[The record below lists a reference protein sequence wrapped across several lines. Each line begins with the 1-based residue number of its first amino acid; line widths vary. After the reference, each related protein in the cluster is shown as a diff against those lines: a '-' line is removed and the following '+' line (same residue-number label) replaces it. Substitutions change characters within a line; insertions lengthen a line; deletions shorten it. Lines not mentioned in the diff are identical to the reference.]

1 MDLRHAILFDLDGT
15 LTDSGEGIINCA
27 QLALRHFGI
36 QADDR
41 KALRRFVGPPL
52 RESFPRFGVPED
64 RVEEAV
70 AVFRGRY
77 LTVGKF
83 ENFPYPGI
91 RELLADLKQTG
102 WDLYVATSKPEST
115 AVEILTKFELAGYFT
130 RICGAA
136 MDGVRDSKDA
146 VIAYLLETLPQDV
159 VPVMVGDTVFDVE
172 GAKVH
177 GIPTIGVTWGYGD
190 AGEMEKAG
198 AVALVDSPSA
208 LKTVLFEQFFQKS
221 F

>member
-1 MDLRHAILFDLDGT
+1 M
-15 LTDSGEGIINCA
+15 
-27 QLALRHFGI
+27 
-36 QADDR
+36 
-41 KALRRFVGPPL
+41 
-52 RESFPRFGVPED
+52 
-64 RVEEAV
+64 
-70 AVFRGRY
+70 
-77 LTVGKF
+77 
-83 ENFPYPGI
+83 
-91 RELLADLKQTG
+91 
-102 WDLYVATSKPEST
+102 
-115 AVEILTKFELAGYFT
+115 TKFELAGYFT

-136 MDGVRDSKDA
+136 MDGVRDSTDA

-159 VPVMVGDTVFDVE
+159 VPVMVGDPVLDVE